1 MPEHDLDRL
10 SDGRSSAARADT
22 PSVDAPLA
30 DTPSVDAEAFRG
42 ALGSFATG
50 VSVMTTVVDGEPHG
64 MTANALSSVSLD
76 PPLVLVC
83 VDREALM
90 AELVGR
96 AGVFALSFLGADQGS
111 LSWHFAD
118 PDRALGDAGF
128 DGVATRTAVTG
139 CRILEHAI
147 GSVDCEVVQSVDAGD
162 HVVVIGRVVAAHAE
176 QDLAPLVYFRGEYPP
191 LES

>member
-1 MPEHDLDRL
+1 VPDPDPQPTP
-10 SDGRSSAARADT
+10 AARTDGATADAVRT
-22 PSVDAPLA
+22 ESPGVDA
-30 DTPSVDAEAFRG
+30 DAFRA

-83 VDREALM
+83 VDRDAFM

-96 AGVFALSFLGADQGS
+96 AGVFALSFLAADQEA

-118 PDRALGDAGF
+118 PDRELGVAEF

-139 CRILEHAI
+139 CRILERAV

-162 HVVVIGRVVAAHAE
+162 HVIVVGRVVAAHGDA
-176 QDLAPLVYFRGEYPP
+176 DVTPLVYVRGAYPA
-191 LES
+191 LRT

>member
-1 MPEHDLDRL
+1 MPEDDSDRTPDAL
-10 SDGRSSAARADT
+10 VSAS
-22 PSVDAPLA
+22 PA
-30 DTPSVDAEAFRG
+30 DTPSVDAEAFRA

-83 VDREALM
+83 VGRDALM

-96 AGVFALSFLGADQGS
+96 AGVFALSFLGVGQES

-118 PDRALGDAGF
+118 PDRALGATGF
-128 DGVATRTAVTG
+128 DGVATRTALTG

-147 GSVDCEVVQSVDAGD
+147 GSVDCEVVRSVDAGD
-162 HVVVIGRVVAAHAE
+162 HVVVIGRVVAARADE
-176 QDLAPLVYFRGEYPP
+176 DAAPLVYFRGAYPP
-191 LES
+191 LEG